1 MKKSR
6 TGTMMENNGIGDDE
20 QQQQQQLGQGGQP
33 PLFDN
38 VDITSPDDENDIF
51 ESAIQVRES
60 VSSGKQTGAEQFQ
73 LVTRLREKKRKNQN
87 RLASLYCGHTSAAT
101 PPPPPPWPI
110 NWIN

>member
-1 MKKSR
+1 
-6 TGTMMENNGIGDDE
+6 MENNGIGDDE

-73 LVTRLREKKRKNQN
+73 LVQVQSKSVGFPLLWSHK
-87 RLASLYCGHTSAAT
+87 CGHSSSAAT
-101 PPPPPPWPI
+101 VA
-110 NWIN
+110 NKLD